1 MKLHLFI
8 INFLLIVFFSNNS
21 SAGNQPSC
29 NGNFSYN
36 HENFKNTYKIEYIK
50 IDVLK
55 NKKFQKN
62 NIRMLISRKKGIQD
76 SFKKKFDAKI
86 LVHFDN
92 NLKCI
97 FLGKVRQHGDMRDHI
112 ELKENKIFQ
121 SLDVELNNGHINGIV
136 KFKLYNKT
144 VRGNIEEAV
153 IIPEIFRSLDYL
165 APRTGLVK
173 ANVNGAEDIMIFQE
187 KTVKEMLE
195 FHHRREGPIL
205 EGNERFMFQLQENIN
220 RDGTAQYKET
230 LRSLENGTKIQ
241 LARLSNSN
249 WSMKSLNHLEIS
261 LNSLSKL
268 NQIYLVY
275 LNNYKNSKNN
285 FNFTEYGLNNNLLA
299 NKKNENIQKW
309 NIFDI
314 LLFAAGAEHGLYTHN
329 RKFHWNSF
337 DNYFEPIY
345 YDGQPNFSKSVENFG
360 FTTFYWLPIH
370 GNILAD
376 LNTLIKKLDELD
388 YDKILKNLNKNG
400 LDISYNQ
407 LENKILKLKSNI
419 EDVENK
425 INNTNIEVIDF
436 NKNLFYKRELWDNFV
451 NNFRDLNVNVEFIL
465 SDSKSK
471 NIENFDNQ
479 INFSKCKNNFVSCE
493 NLNLNIHNPSDRKIL
508 RELLEAELIID
519 DYYYQFTSKDLNNF
533 LDYNNYKK
541 VQILDSEFYFSE
553 GIDFELNKENSVLN
567 IYQKKLGAK
576 AYFYKGNLQEIGINF
591 HGFIDPEMFKEVNI
605 INKIPNYP
613 IDSNGLTGC
622 LSFIEVNFNN
632 VEINSTNSSCED
644 SVNLID
650 VKGSINKIDISN
662 SLSDGLDVDFSNIK
676 IENINIFSSGNDCSD
691 FSSGIYEINKF
702 NLQNCGDKS
711 LSVGEKS
718 FLKLNRII
726 SNNSNIGI
734 ASKDSSIVK
743 LNEGF
748 FSNLNTCLSAYNKK
762 QEFNGGYIYAKKIE
776 CKNFDTNILTDLYSE
791 IKIENQL

>member
-1 MKLHLFI
+1 MKLYLFI
-8 INFLLIVFFSNNS
+8 INFLLIIFFSNNS

-36 HENFKNTYKIEYIK
+36 HENFKNTHKIEYIK
-50 IDVLK
+50 VDVLK

-62 NIRMLISRKKGIQD
+62 NIRNLISRKKGIQD
-76 SFKKKFDAKI
+76 RFKKKFDAKI
-86 LVHFDN
+86 LVQFDN
-92 NLKCI
+92 NLKCT
-97 FLGKVRQHGDMRDHI
+97 FLGKVRQNGDMRDHI
-112 ELKENKIFQ
+112 VLKENKIFQ
-121 SLDVELNNGHINGIV
+121 SLDVELKNGHINGIV
-136 KFKLYNKT
+136 KFKLFLKNS
-144 VRGNIEEAV
+144 RNIKEDE
-153 IIPEIFRSLDYL
+153 IIMIEILRSLDYL
-165 APRTGLVK
+165 APRTALVK
-173 ANVNGAEDIMIFQE
+173 ANINGAEDIMIFQE

-195 FHHRREGPIL
+195 FNHRREGSIL
-205 EGNERFMFQLQENIN
+205 EGSEKFFFEFQSNID

-230 LRSLENGTKIQ
+230 IQALENGTKIQ

-268 NQIYLVY
+268 NQIYLLY

-285 FNFTEYGLNNNLLA
+285 FSFTEYSLSNNLLA
-299 NKKNENIQKW
+299 NKKNENIQKL

-314 LLFAAGAEHGLYTHN
+314 LMVAGGAQHGLFTHN
-329 RKFHWNSF
+329 RKFYWNSF

-345 YDGQPNFSKSVENFG
+345 YDGSPDLNKRTENFG
-360 FTTFYWLPIH
+360 WSTFYWLPIH

-388 YDKILKNLNKNG
+388 YDKMLKNLNKNG
-400 LDISYNQ
+400 LDFSYNQ

-419 EDVENK
+419 KDVENK

-436 NKNLFYKRELWDNFV
+436 NKKLFYKRELWDNFI
-451 NNFRDLNVNVEFIL
+451 NNFRNLNLNVEFIL
-465 SDSKSK
+465 SNNKSK
-471 NIENFDNQ
+471 NIDNFDNQ
-479 INFSKCKNNFVSCE
+479 INFSKCKNNFTTCE

-508 RELLEAELIID
+508 RELLEAKLTID

-533 LDYNNYKK
+533 LDHNNYKK
-541 VQILDSEFYFSE
+541 VQILDSEFYFGD
-553 GIDFELNKENSVLN
+553 GIEFELNKENNVLN
-567 IYQKKLGAK
+567 IYQKKLGAR
-576 AYFYKGNLQEIGINF
+576 AYFYKGNLQEIRINF
-591 HGFIDPEMFKEVNI
+591 HGFINPETFKEVNI

-613 IDSNGLTGC
+613 IDLNGLTGC
-622 LSFIEVNFNN
+622 LSFIKVNFNN
-632 VEINSTNSSCED
+632 VEINSTNSNCED

-676 IENINIFSSGNDCSD
+676 IKNINIFSSGNDCSD

-718 FLKLNRII
+718 FLKLNRIM
-726 SNNSNIGI
+726 SSNSNVGI

-748 FSNLNTCLSAYNKK
+748 FSKLNTCLSAYNKK

-776 CKNFDTNILTDLYSE
+776 CKNFNTNILNDLYSE

>member
-1 MKLHLFI
+1 MKLYLFI
-8 INFLLIVFFSNNS
+8 INFLLIIFFSNNS

-36 HENFKNTYKIEYIK
+36 HENFKNTHKIEYIK
-50 IDVLK
+50 VDVLK

-62 NIRMLISRKKGIQD
+62 NIRNLISRKKGIQD
-76 SFKKKFDAKI
+76 RFKKKFDAKI
-86 LVHFDN
+86 LVQFDN
-92 NLKCI
+92 NLKCT
-97 FLGKVRQHGDMRDHI
+97 FLGKVRQNGDMRDHI
-112 ELKENKIFQ
+112 VVKENKIFQ
-121 SLDVELNNGHINGIV
+121 SLDVELKNGHINGIV
-136 KFKLYNKT
+136 KFKLFLKNS
-144 VRGNIEEAV
+144 RNIKEDE
-153 IIPEIFRSLDYL
+153 IIMIEILRSLDYL
-165 APRTGLVK
+165 APRTALVK
-173 ANVNGAEDIMIFQE
+173 ANINGAEDIMIFQE

-195 FHHRREGPIL
+195 FNHRREGSIL
-205 EGNERFMFQLQENIN
+205 EGSEKFFFEFQSNID

-230 LRSLENGTKIQ
+230 IQALENGTKIQ

-268 NQIYLVY
+268 NQIYLLY

-285 FNFTEYGLNNNLLA
+285 FYFQEYSLSNNLLA
-299 NKKNENIQKW
+299 NKKTENIQKL

-314 LLFAAGAEHGLYTHN
+314 LLFAGGAEHGLYTHN
-329 RKFHWNSF
+329 RKFYWNSF

-345 YDGQPNFSKSVENFG
+345 YDGSPDLNKRTENFG
-360 FTTFYWLPIH
+360 WSTFYWLPIH

-388 YDKILKNLNKNG
+388 YDKMLKNLNKNG
-400 LDISYNQ
+400 LDFSYNQ

-419 EDVENK
+419 KDVENK

-436 NKNLFYKRELWDNFV
+436 NKKLFYKRELWDNFI
-451 NNFRDLNVNVEFIL
+451 NNFRNLNLNVEFIL
-465 SDSKSK
+465 SNNKSK
-471 NIENFDNQ
+471 NIDNFDNQ
-479 INFSKCKNNFVSCE
+479 INFSKCKNNFTTCE

-508 RELLEAELIID
+508 RELLEAKLTID

-533 LDYNNYKK
+533 LDHNNYKK
-541 VQILDSEFYFSE
+541 VQILDSEFYFGD
-553 GIDFELNKENSVLN
+553 GIEFELNKENNVLN
-567 IYQKKLGAK
+567 IYQKKLGAR
-576 AYFYKGNLQEIGINF
+576 AYFYKGNLQEIRINF
-591 HGFIDPEMFKEVNI
+591 HGFINPETFKEVNI

-613 IDSNGLTGC
+613 IDLNGLTGC
-622 LSFIEVNFNN
+622 LSFIKVNFNN
-632 VEINSTNSSCED
+632 VEINSTNSNCED

-676 IENINIFSSGNDCSD
+676 IKNINIFSSGNDCSD

-718 FLKLNRII
+718 FLKLNKII
-726 SNNSNIGI
+726 SNNSSIGI

-776 CKNFDTNILTDLYSE
+776 CKNFNTNILNDLYSE

>member
-36 HENFKNTYKIEYIK
+36 HKNFKNTYKIEYIK

-62 NIRMLISRKKGIQD
+62 NIRMLISPKKGIQD
-76 SFKKKFDAKI
+76 RFKKKFDAKI
-86 LVHFDN
+86 LVQFDN

-97 FLGKVRQHGDMRDHI
+97 FLGKVRQNGDMRDNI
-112 ELKENKIFQ
+112 EFKENKIFQ

-136 KFKLYNKT
+136 KFKLFLKNARNNK
-144 VRGNIEEAV
+144 EEVVV
-153 IIPEIFRSLDYL
+153 ITEILRSLDYL
-165 APRTGLVK
+165 APRTSLVK
-173 ANVNGAEDIMIFQE
+173 VNVNGAEDIMIFQE
-187 KTVKEMLE
+187 KVVKEMLE
-195 FHHRREGPIL
+195 FNHRREGPIL
-205 EGNERFMFQLQENIN
+205 EGNEKFMFQLQSNIN
-220 RDGTAQYKET
+220 RDGTVQYKET
-230 LRSLENGTKIQ
+230 FRAQENGTKIQ

-268 NQIYLVY
+268 NQIYLLY

-285 FNFTEYGLNNNLLA
+285 FDFLEYSLSNNLLA
-299 NKKNENIQKW
+299 NKKTENIQKW

-314 LLFAAGAEHGLYTHN
+314 LLSAAGAEHGLYTHN
-329 RKFHWNSF
+329 RKFYWNSV

-345 YDGQPNFSKSVENFG
+345 YDGSPDFSKNTENFG
-360 FTTFYWLPIH
+360 FSTFYWLPIH

-388 YDKILKNLNKNG
+388 YDKILKKLNKNG

-436 NKNLFYKRELWDNFV
+436 NKKLFYKRELWDNFI
-451 NNFRDLNVNVEFIL
+451 NNFRDLNINVEFIL
-465 SDSKSK
+465 SDNKSK
-471 NIENFDNQ
+471 NIDNQ
-479 INFSKCKNNFVSCE
+479 INFSKCKNNFTTCE

-508 RELLEAELIID
+508 RELLEAELTID
-519 DYYYQFTSKDLNNF
+519 DYYYQFTSKDLDNF
-533 LDYNNYKK
+533 LDFNNYKK
-541 VQILDSEFYFSE
+541 VQILDSEFYFNE
-553 GIDFELNKENSVLN
+553 GIEFELNKENNVLN
-567 IYQKKLGAK
+567 IYQKKLGGR
-576 AYFYKGNLQEIGINF
+576 AYFYKGNLQKIEINF
-591 HGFIDPEMFKEVNI
+591 HGFTDSEIFKEVNI

-613 IDSNGLTGC
+613 IDLNGLTGC
-622 LSFIEVNFNN
+622 LSFIKVNFNN

-650 VKGSINKIDISN
+650 VKGSINKIDIFN

-718 FLKLNRII
+718 FLKLNKII
-726 SNNSNIGI
+726 SNNSSIGI

-776 CKNFDTNILTDLYSE
+776 CKNFNTNILNDLYSE